1 MSDIDMGF
9 LLGTEYD
16 IQYWFV
22 TLPEL
27 NKETKRFAE
36 QEIMRHTKYEFQE
49 KEGKKEEGKREGEG
63 EREGKR
69 EGERERE
76 LFSKCN
82 VLEYY
87 KLPSLVIMFL
97 DAQSKQENP
106 VVEFVISHKKDMDN
120 IGKLSTFAVNFL
132 KENITTSKVLYVDQN
147 IDQNQNII
155 KINEKTIDPACI
167 GLFKLALTH
176 CCTQIIQDN
185 PIKMS
190 IIPYY

>member
-22 TLPEL
+22 ILPEL
-27 NKETKRFAE
+27 NEETKRFAE
-36 QEIMRHTKYEFQE
+36 REIMRHTKYEFQE
-49 KEGKKEEGKREGEG
+49 KEGKKEEGKYEGEREG
-63 EREGKR
+63 EREGKC
-69 EGERERE
+69 E
-76 LFSKCN
+76 LFSKRD